1 MKKAGPVTQEKQS
14 YIFTYT
20 FEDQEFKLK
29 EGKRATIANN
39 LFLIKRL
46 CWNNNRA

>member
-29 EGKRATIANN
+29 EGKK
-39 LFLIKRL
+39 LHCK
-46 CWNNNRA
+46 